1 MADEDKKSK
10 TAVDEAE
17 NDEAKGTDDESEGA
31 EKGSS
36 KKKRSGISPLVL
48 IISGVVSM
56 VVFVG
61 IFSYMMGVFDPPP
74 PETAEESA
82 DAAAVE
88 DTLPTAPGVWHTEF
102 GRAAAVASAVQDSGA
117 IDTAHELSILDR
129 RQREIAADEAH
140 LDKERRELN
149 RLKQEVEV
157 LLANQNAVA
166 NEKVIY
172 MAKLLDAMKPD
183 EITGLISELDDKTIL
198 KVLPRMKP
206 KNASQV
212 LALLPPKRAA
222 QIATTLLESDL

>member
-10 TAVDEAE
+10 TAADKAE
-17 NDEAKGTDDESEGA
+17 IDEAKGNAPEGD

-36 KKKRSGISPLVL
+36 KKRSGISPLLL
-48 IISGVVSM
+48 IVSGVVSM
-56 VVFVG
+56 AVFVG

-74 PETAEESA
+74 AETAEESA
-82 DAAAVE
+82 DAATVE
-88 DTLPTAPGVWHTEF
+88 DTLPTPPGVWHTEF
-102 GRAAAVASAVQDSGA
+102 GRAAAVASAVQDSGV
-117 IDTAHELSILDR
+117 IDTVQELSILDR

-140 LDKERRELN
+140 LDKERQELT

-157 LLANQNAVA
+157 LLANKNAVA
-166 NEKVIY
+166 TEKVIY
-172 MAKLLDAMKPD
+172 MAKLLDAMKPE
-183 EITGLISELDDKTIL
+183 EITGLITELDDKTIL

-206 KNASQV
+206 KNASKV

>member
-10 TAVDEAE
+10 TAADKAE
-17 NDEAKGTDDESEGA
+17 IDEAKGKDDAPESE
-31 EKGSS
+31 EKSS
-36 KKKRSGISPLVL
+36 SKKRSGLSPLLL
-48 IISGVVSM
+48 IVSGVVSM
-56 VVFVG
+56 AVFVG

-82 DAAAVE
+82 DAATVE
-88 DTLPTAPGVWHTEF
+88 DTLPTPPGVWHTEF

-117 IDTAHELSILDR
+117 IDTVQELSILDR

-140 LDKERRELN
+140 LDKERQELT

-157 LLANQNAVA
+157 LLANKNAVA
-166 NEKVIY
+166 TEKVIY
-172 MAKLLDAMKPD
+172 MAKLLDAMKPE
-183 EITGLISELDDKTIL
+183 EITGLITELDDKTIL

-206 KNASQV
+206 KNASKV